1 VLIGIDFDNTIVC
14 YDELFHAV
22 ARERGL
28 IPDGVAV
35 TKNAVRD
42 HLRQAGAEDRWTQL
56 QGYVYGPG
64 MKDAKPFP
72 GVLPF
77 FAACR
82 RLQRPV
88 FIISHRTRHPFLGE
102 KHDLHQ
108 SARDWIAA
116 QGLHDP
122 QGLGLPEDRVF
133 FEPTKAEKLARIAS
147 VGCTHFIDDLP
158 ELLQE
163 PTFPAGVEKI
173 LFDPGAAQRG
183 GCDIRSA
190 ASWEALARMLIME
203 KS

>member
-1 VLIGIDFDNTIVC
+1 MLIGIDFDNTIVC

-28 IPDGVAV
+28 IPDGVVV

-42 HLRQAGAEDRWTQL
+42 HLRQVGAEDRWTEL

-64 MKDAKPFP
+64 MKDAKAFP
-72 GVLPF
+72 GALQF
-77 FAACR
+77 FATSR
-82 RLQRPV
+82 RLQLPI
-88 FIISHRTRHPFLGE
+88 FIISHRTRYPFLGE
-102 KHDLHQ
+102 RYDLHQ

-122 QGLGLPEDRVF
+122 QGIGLPEDHVF
-133 FEPTKAEKLARIAS
+133 FEPTKAEKLARIGS

-163 PTFPAGVEKI
+163 PSFPAGVDKI
-173 LFDPGAAQRG
+173 LFDPGAAHRG
-183 GCDIRSA
+183 SGIARSA
-190 ASWEALARMLIME
+190 ESWDDLARMLITE